1 MIINKISSEYS
12 VSAQIYADDLP
23 DIVAAGFKSIICNR
37 PDTENPK
44 NLQIE
49 ALKLPTTAAGLE
61 FAENVFGPSTFG
73 MDKIDRQTQLLV
85 EMSRPVLAYCAS
97 GNRCSIIWAFAKA
110 GMIETNAILEATEAA
125 GFRLSHLRPQLEA
138 LALSREAK

>member
-37 PDTENPK
+37 PDTENPI

-49 ALKLPTTAAGLE
+49 ALKLRTIAAGLE

-73 MDKIDRQTQLLV
+73 R
-85 EMSRPVLAYCAS
+85 R
-97 GNRCSIIWAFAKA
+97 
-110 GMIETNAILEATEAA
+110 
-125 GFRLSHLRPQLEA
+125 SHGSLQML
-138 LALSREAK
+138 